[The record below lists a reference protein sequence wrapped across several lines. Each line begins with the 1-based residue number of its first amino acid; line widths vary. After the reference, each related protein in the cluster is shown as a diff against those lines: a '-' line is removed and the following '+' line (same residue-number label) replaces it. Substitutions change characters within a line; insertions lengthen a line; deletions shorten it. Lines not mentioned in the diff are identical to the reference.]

1 MAGHL
6 PSEPSTVGLAVDS
19 LGDVTVFFLHASA
32 GFGFTPELVPPAPPS
47 PEESGPEC
55 GTCDLMMFSTLE

>member
-1 MAGHL
+1 M
-6 PSEPSTVGLAVDS
+6 DS

-32 GFGFTPELVPPAPPS
+32 GFGFSPELVPPAPPS

-55 GTCDLMMFSTLE
+55 GTCDLMMFSALE